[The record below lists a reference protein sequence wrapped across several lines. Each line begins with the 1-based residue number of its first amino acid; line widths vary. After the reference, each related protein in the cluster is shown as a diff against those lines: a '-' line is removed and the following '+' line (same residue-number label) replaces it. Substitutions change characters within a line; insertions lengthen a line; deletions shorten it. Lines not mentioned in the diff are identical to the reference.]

1 MQPGTQVIIP
11 FLLAYVFGFIYYV
24 VKGIRNAKVRDK
36 NTDIT

>member
-24 VKGIRNAKVRDK
+24 VKGMRNAKVRNK
-36 NTDIT
+36 NTDSN